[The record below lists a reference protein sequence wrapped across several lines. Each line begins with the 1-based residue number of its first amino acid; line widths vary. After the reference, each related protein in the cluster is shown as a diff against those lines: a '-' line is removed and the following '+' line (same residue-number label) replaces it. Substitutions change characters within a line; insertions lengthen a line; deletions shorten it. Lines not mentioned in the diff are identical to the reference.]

1 MTTDRDI
8 DIKTTAD
15 LRRELR
21 VKGFLN
27 VAYVTLQGPSG
38 VENHLR
44 VTSAEL
50 TNALRR
56 ADEFDAQHYKFRATV
71 TYREND
77 RNRYIVIDGYQSDPD
92 DGRAL

>member
-1 MTTDRDI
+1 MTANGEIDIRTTD
-8 DIKTTAD
+8 D

-27 VAYVTLQGPSG
+27 VAYVTLQGPAG

-44 VTSAEL
+44 VTAAEL

-56 ADEFDAQHYKFRATV
+56 ADEFDAQGHKFRATV
-71 TYREND
+71 SYREGD
-77 RNRYIVIDGYQSDPD
+77 RNRYIVIDGYQPD
-92 DGRAL
+92 ADEGRAS

>member
-1 MTTDRDI
+1 MATDRDI
-8 DIKTTAD
+8 EIRTTAD

-44 VTSAEL
+44 VTAAEL
-50 TNALRR
+50 TNALQR
-56 ADEFDAQHYKFRATV
+56 ADEFDATGHKFRAKV

-77 RNRYIVIDGYQSDPD
+77 RNRYIVIDGYQPDPD
-92 DGRAL
+92 DGVA

>member
-8 DIKTTAD
+8 DIETTAD

-44 VTSAEL
+44 VTTAEL
-50 TNALRR
+50 TNALQR
-56 ADEFDAQHYKFRATV
+56 ADEFDAHHHKFRAKV

-77 RNRYIVIDGYQSDPD
+77 RNRYIVIDGYQPDP
-92 DGRAL
+92 GR